1 MNDEAAEA
9 FQTALNEF
17 LLYGKAAVSQH
28 ESMDHWQVLIQECR
42 NMRMQMVG
50 KDPNDTTEAE
60 LPNVLIR
67 LMASSCMSMAMI
79 ASTSQAEAGDEV

>member
-1 MNDEAAEA
+1 
-9 FQTALNEF
+9 
-17 LLYGKAAVSQH
+17 
-28 ESMDHWQVLIQECR
+28 
-42 NMRMQMVG
+42 MQMVG